1 MKKIDRIPL
10 PTPDFGPKAS
20 PGELVVQSFSASAHV
35 SWSCGIQSTHPRY
48 FVYVQF
54 LDPASAWS
62 DRLIRRLHNDHFSW
76 ERGRPFLNVARQEL
90 NRVSLDTTEFI
101 RSTINEVFA
110 EARRRYEEFSNKYP
124 DEPEPDPEPEPK
136 PDLPSALSKLKRI
149 THPVIRKRST
159 QAQSESPATVRRY
172 TEAGSD

>member
-1 MKKIDRIPL
+1 MNKTDRIPL
-10 PTPDFGPKAS
+10 PVPDFGPRAL
-20 PGELVVQSFSASAHV
+20 PAELVIIRLVSSARV
-35 SWSCGIQSTHPRY
+35 RWSCGIQSTHPRY

-54 LDPASAWS
+54 LDPASVWS

-90 NRVSLDTTEFI
+90 TRVSLDTTEFI
-101 RSTINEVFA
+101 RSTINDVFA

-136 PDLPSALSKLKRI
+136 PDLPSALSELKRI

-159 QAQSESPATVRRY
+159 QTQAESQATVRRY